1 MSCTMNDLKN
11 KKIAIIIPD
20 FDNGGEEHRAV
31 FFANSYLKFFNEVF
45 VIAPDGFSSAKLSD
59 KVKHLVVNVRNPKH
73 IITVLKLLNK
83 YNITYLQGHKR
94 ATLPY
99 LYLAEKLL
107 KVTSLFNFDNI
118 YLNYNR
124 ICSFISP
131 RHIAYLSDVLKDF
144 YSPIYSSRRFDNVT
158 INMGGTFFHPQSSEK
173 IEATRLR
180 LNLENKFVILSL
192 GRLDNQKN
200 HHLLLQAL
208 SRIKRS
214 DYVCLIGGD
223 GVLKAELMQTAQ
235 DLGLSSAVRFL
246 GQRTD
251 IEDLLNVAD
260 VLVQS
265 SIFEGFPNVFIEAAS
280 VGLPIVATNVGS
292 SKTLVRSNG
301 ILVES
306 NDVEGLAKAIVVL
319 ADNYSTYKEQAVFLS
334 GGSYLKKFHRNEM
347 LRNYIGFYE
356 QSS

>member
-1 MSCTMNDLKN
+1 MSDLKN

-31 FFANSYLKFFNEVF
+31 FFANSYLEYFQEVF
-45 VIAPDGFSSAKLSD
+45 VIAPEGLSSVKLSD
-59 KVKHLVVNVRNPKH
+59 KVKHLTVNVRNPKH
-73 IITVLKLLNK
+73 IITVLKLLK
-83 YNITYLQGHKR
+83 KHNITYLQGHKR

-99 LYLAEKLL
+99 LFLAEKLL
-107 KVTSLFNFDNI
+107 GVTSLFNFDNI

-124 ICSFISP
+124 ICSYISP
-131 RHIAYLSDVLKDF
+131 RYIAYLSDVLKDF
-144 YSPIYSSRRFDNVT
+144 YSQIYSSRRFNNVT
-158 INMGGTFFHPQSSEK
+158 INMGGTFYQPQLTDKVE
-173 IEATRLR
+173 ETRKK
-180 LNLENKFVILSL
+180 LNIENKFVILSL

-214 DYVCLIGGD
+214 DYVCLVAGD
-223 GVLKAELMQTAQ
+223 GILRAELMQTAQ
-235 DLGLSSAVRFL
+235 DLELSSEVRFL
-246 GQRTD
+246 GHRTD

-280 VGLPIVATNVGS
+280 VGLPIIATNVGS
-292 SKTLVRSNG
+292 SKTLVQNNG

-306 NDVEGLAKAIVVL
+306 NDVDGLAKAIEML
-319 ADNYSTYKEQAVFLS
+319 ADNYSSYKEQAVSLS
-334 GGSYLKKFHRNEM
+334 GDSFFKKFHRDEM
-347 LRNYIGFYE
+347 LNNYIGFYK
-356 QSS
+356 QFS